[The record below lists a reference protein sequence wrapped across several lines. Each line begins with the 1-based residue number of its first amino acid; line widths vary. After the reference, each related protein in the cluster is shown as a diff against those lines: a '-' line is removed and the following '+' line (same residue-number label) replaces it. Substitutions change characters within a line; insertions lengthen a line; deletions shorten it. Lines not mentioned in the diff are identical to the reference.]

1 MDALAFGIFFKA
13 EWVSPVVRK
22 VLQTSLDEAHADL
35 AIGEPAH
42 EGTQEFLRLIYQ
54 TLRQVNLIARNKRQK
69 LKQNSHIQEISWDSL
84 RYQLGYQ
91 VDNNLLDFISFAVLA
106 FFFKPDYPFK
116 AKVTLGSPIT
126 RFKSDS
132 VTPSDGTNTIDF
144 YILFLFALLDSAP
157 ESHRVLVLHQVPQES
172 VSFLAHVV
180 QINVRHRVA
189 WVLVFMNSRTW
200 GTST

>member
-1 MDALAFGIFFKA
+1 MRQFAIPTGIP
-13 EWVSPVVRK
+13 S
-22 VLQTSLDEAHADL
+22 
-35 AIGEPAH
+35 
-42 EGTQEFLRLIYQ
+42 
-54 TLRQVNLIARNKRQK
+54 RQQSSGFHFICG
-69 LKQNSHIQEISWDSL
+69 IS
-84 RYQLGYQ
+84 
-91 VDNNLLDFISFAVLA
+91 I
-106 FFFKPDYPFK
+106 FFKPDYPFK

-144 YILFLFALLDSAP
+144 YTLLLFALLDSAP

-189 WVLVFMNSRTW
+189 
-200 GTST
+200 